1 LDSDHD
7 LYEEETTPHLS
18 GLLSICGPSSY
29 LLVALLALII
39 AYPFYGG
46 ETLGRRL
53 LFGVLTSAVLV
64 SGAFAASQKKRTVV
78 MALALAAPALGLQWF
93 YTLSGGPIVADLLA
107 LTVAAFY
114 AFTVANVLG
123 YVLGSGP
130 VTGDKL
136 HAAVAAYILT
146 ALLWTALY
154 ALVDRL
160 VPGSFSVNGIS
171 DLGAPLSWKELLF
184 FSFTTLTSTGYGGIV
199 PAAGHAQSLAILEQ
213 LAGVFYVAILIA
225 RLAGLYQPGASRRS
239 TWRTRGSD
247 GVAPSGRKGRA
258 KRGLLRV
265 AARLVRNSRRD

>member
-1 LDSDHD
+1 MDNDRD
-7 LYEEETTPHLS
+7 LYEEEATPHFS
-18 GLLSICGPSSY
+18 GLLAICGPSSY
-29 LLVALLALII
+29 LLIALLALII

-64 SGAFAASQKKRTVV
+64 SGAFAASQRRRTVV
-78 MALALAAPALGLQWF
+78 MALALAAPALALQWL
-93 YTLSGGPIVADLLA
+93 YTLSGSPIVADLLC

-123 YVLGSGP
+123 YVLGPGP

-154 ALVDRL
+154 ALVDHL

-171 DLGAPLSWKELLF
+171 DLAAPLSWKESPVFQLHHADLHRLRRDRSHRWPCAVPGDPGAARRRLLRRDPDRP
-184 FSFTTLTSTGYGGIV
+184 SRRTLS
-199 PAAGHAQSLAILEQ
+199 AR
-213 LAGVFYVAILIA
+213 
-225 RLAGLYQPGASRRS
+225 RLAAI
-239 TWRTRGSD
+239 D
-247 GVAPSGRKGRA
+247 VAHKWNRWCCPVRA
-258 KRGLLRV
+258 
-265 AARLVRNSRRD
+265 